1 MAHPTPRIPVPDTAA
16 PEPFS
21 HAVPAQISRVEWEF
35 AGSGTQELSIK
46 GRDRLYVLREE
57 GDCVFAARLSGLP
70 SVGLV
75 PITHVAKAT
84 PEMLSDRP

>member
-46 GRDRLYVLREE
+46 GRDRL
-57 GDCVFAARLSGLP
+57 
-70 SVGLV
+70 
-75 PITHVAKAT
+75 
-84 PEMLSDRP
+84 